1 MKTKIVSAMLSAFM
15 LASASVGVTAYA
27 EETVASAVT
36 DTVEAVT
43 ETSSE
48 TENITDISTE
58 TTTHSAETIPDFYG
72 DPYYD
77 TDGNAS
83 LIKSEQIIYN
93 TEEMQF
99 IAVTTKDGHVFYV
112 LINYMAENGQ
122 DNVYFLNKVDDYD
135 LYALLY
141 AGDENKES
149 SITPEQ
155 AAQAAENANGRVT
168 NHNSTVTETAE
179 TPTDS
184 EDHSETSGQPKKNN
198 MNNIYLLFG
207 AIVLIGIGA
216 VGFMLSKKKSK
227 SKAVPEFE
235 QEGNESDD
243 DEEYDFYD
251 ENNSDDE

>member
-1 MKTKIVSAMLSAFM
+1 MKTRIFSAVLSAFM

-27 EETVASAVT
+27 EETAASSAAE
-36 DTVEAVT
+36 TVSAAT
-43 ETSSE
+43 ETSSAAGNE
-48 TENITDISTE
+48 TDKSSE
-58 TTTHSAETIPDFYG
+58 TTVTSETILDFYG
-72 DPYYD
+72 DSYYD

-99 IAVTTKDGHVFYV
+99 IAVTTKDGHVFYI
-112 LINYMAENGQ
+112 LINYTAENGQ
-122 DNVYFLNKVDDYD
+122 ENVFFLNKVDDYD

-141 AGDENKES
+141 AGDENQES

-179 TPTDS
+179 TLTDS
-184 EDHSETSGQPKKNN
+184 EDHSEIFEQPKKNN

-216 VGFMLSKKKSK
+216 AGFMLSKKKSK